1 MYWKKKLEISGINS
15 KGGDKT
21 EMNQL
26 LILAAAGIT
35 YVLAFVCYQ
44 RYRQKKFPT
53 LAVWGTAFLVYALHS
68 SGELI
73 WESLSPWV
81 NGLGAGLTLGLL
93 LSGSMLI
100 YSQRRELHII
110 SALIAFSIFISLTM
124 DYGLLRAISFL
135 TPIILMFII
144 FGIGFYKTRN
154 QLIALMIMGLA
165 LLTIA
170 GEIHGGYPMLYRFVD
185 ACGYLVMLLALSGI
199 LK

>member
-1 MYWKKKLEISGINS
+1 
-15 KGGDKT
+15 
-21 EMNQL
+21 MNQL

-44 RYRQKKFPT
+44 RYRQKKFHT